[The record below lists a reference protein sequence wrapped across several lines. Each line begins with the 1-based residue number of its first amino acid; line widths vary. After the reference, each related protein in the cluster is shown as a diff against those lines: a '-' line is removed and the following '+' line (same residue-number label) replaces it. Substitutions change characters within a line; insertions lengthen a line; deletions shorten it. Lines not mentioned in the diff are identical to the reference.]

1 MLPTPEAHLLKRLRA
16 LLAVDDD
23 APGGGWMV
31 QGRLPAA
38 QLDVAVAG
46 LGPLSTPLRPAELQA
61 LQAHSQPA
69 PFGLR
74 EQTLVDPKVRDT
86 GEIDASALT
95 LTWAPGAE
103 ARLCRQIA
111 EGLGLASIEL
121 RPHKLLIYG
130 PGQFFKPHQDTARQ
144 LEMIGTLVLIWP
156 SGHLGGELRVEF
168 GDRGGSFSSQQ
179 LGNEASLRWC
189 AFYADCRHE
198 VLPVTEGHRIALSFE
213 VRLPAGVRPR
223 RNPVA
228 DPALVDALRALFGAG
243 DTARQ
248 DPWYLLL
255 DHQYSEVGLRWRA
268 LKGRDQRIAQIL
280 RAAAESA
287 GFTVGLV
294 LIEQMQVWNCAGH
307 SRRDWKH
314 GPDVGDFEDD
324 DLDDLDDPADFD
336 PAPARD
342 DDLIDSSC
350 ETLLWLDAE
359 DWVQSRERLSL
370 RAEPASLR
378 PFGSAHLVNSE
389 YEGYMGNYGET
400 MSYWYRRAALV
411 LQSPTVALRLRYQTD
426 PATAVRALAE
436 RAANPA
442 RTREVAEEIGA
453 TRDLL
458 DRALKQQPAA
468 LFPALLSVAATLRPA
483 EAAALLKSMHLAS
496 LGLDAMP
503 ALVRLQAVHGVDW
516 LRAELPGW
524 AIKELDWQWKLPRDG
539 EAGAPDWPEPID
551 QCLQCLASEGLDPGL
566 IRDWQSLLFRRFEHS
581 EAQWRGRSPSE
592 RDRQRA
598 ARVRWIHR
606 MLRALAVGDPG
617 DPDAPIAKA
626 LRVIL
631 VNPRYR
637 LPEQAT
643 LLAAAPESCAALRA
657 ELAGS
662 VLTALDTA
670 LAEPPLSPDDHGLR
684 RIEWTCRCGDC
695 KPVIAWAESV
705 TAAPLN
711 LPLAEERR
719 RHICEALSQAGVPI
733 RTETLRQGRPYTLRC
748 LKDFDAATRDAE
760 WRRSL
765 EAARQRLQ
773 SSMRSSA

>member
-1 MLPTPEAHLLKRLRA
+1 MLLTPEAQLLKSLRA
-16 LLAVDDD
+16 LLAVEDD

-38 QLDVAVAG
+38 QLEVTVSG
-46 LGPLSTPLRPAELQA
+46 LGGLSTPLLPAELQA
-61 LQAHSQPA
+61 LQAHSEPA

-74 EQTLVDPKVRDT
+74 EQTLLDPRVRDT
-86 GEIDASALT
+86 GEIDANALS

-168 GDRGGSFSSQQ
+168 GDRSGSFSSQQ

-223 RNPVA
+223 RNSVA
-228 DPALVDALRALFGAG
+228 DPALVDALRALFGGA
-243 DTARQ
+243 DSARK
-248 DPWYLLL
+248 DPWCLLL

-268 LKGRDQRIAQIL
+268 LKGRDQRIAQAL

-287 GFTVGLV
+287 GFTIGLV
-294 LIEQMQVWNCAGH
+294 LIEQMQVWNCAGRP
-307 SRRDWKH
+307 RRDW
-314 GPDVGDFEDD
+314 GPHPDIDDDEEYDD
-324 DLDDLDDPADFD
+324 DLADLEDFD
-336 PAPARD
+336 PSQARD

-359 DWVQSRERLSL
+359 DRVQSRQKLSL

-436 RAANPA
+436 CAADPS
-442 RTREVAEEIGA
+442 RTREVTEEIEA
-453 TRDLL
+453 ARDLL
-458 DRALKQQPAA
+458 DRALKEQPAA
-468 LFPALLSVAATLRPA
+468 LFPALLAVAATLRPA
-483 EAAALLKSMHLAS
+483 AAAALLKSMHLAS
-496 LGLDAMP
+496 LGIDAMP
-503 ALVRLQAVHGVDW
+503 ALVRLQAAHGVDW
-516 LRAELPGW
+516 IRAELPGW

-539 EAGAPDWPEPID
+539 GAGAPDWPEPID

-566 IRDWQSLLFRRFEHS
+566 IRDWQSLLFRRFERS
-581 EAQWRGRSPSE
+581 EAQWRGRSPRE
-592 RDRQRA
+592 RDQQRA
-598 ARVRWIHR
+598 ARVGWMQR
-606 MLRALAVGDPG
+606 MLRALAVGDAG
-617 DPDAPIAKA
+617 DPEAPIAKA

-631 VNPRYR
+631 ANPRYR
-637 LPEQAT
+637 LPEQAA
-643 LLAAAPESCAALRA
+643 LLAGVPESCAALRA
-657 ELAGS
+657 ELAGPLC
-662 VLTALDTA
+662 VALDAA
-670 LAEPPLSPDDHGLR
+670 LAEPPRPPDDHGLR
-684 RIEWTCRCGDC
+684 RIEWSCGCGDC
-695 KPVIAWAESV
+695 KPVIAWAESA

-719 RHICEALSQAGVPI
+719 RHISDALSQAGAPI

-748 LKDFDAATRDAE
+748 LKDYDAATRDAE